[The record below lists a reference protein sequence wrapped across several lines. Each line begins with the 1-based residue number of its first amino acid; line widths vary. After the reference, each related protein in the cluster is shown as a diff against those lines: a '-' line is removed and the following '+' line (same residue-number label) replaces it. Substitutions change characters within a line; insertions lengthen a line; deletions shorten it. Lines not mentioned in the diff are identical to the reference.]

1 MRGYLSEF
9 ERSIR
14 GSHSSVHQ
22 GLRNE
27 ILDEKVL
34 LRRSREFWLR
44 IRRVGKVEL
53 LEANNNR

>member
-1 MRGYLSEF
+1 MSGDLSAF

-14 GSHSSVHQ
+14 GSHSSKHQ
-22 GLRNE
+22 GVRNE

-53 LEANNNR
+53 VEANNNR

>member
-1 MRGYLSEF
+1 MRGYLSAL

-22 GLRNE
+22 GVRNE

-44 IRRVGKVEL
+44 IRVGKVEL
-53 LEANNNR
+53 VEANNNR